1 MNGRRGDRGASQF
14 MELSPLEIHSECDF
28 FADSVALAE
37 EIWKV
42 SKMESLEASIE
53 SAFEAIRSHGTNSH
67 IIPSHY
73 DVGGNSKTKILLLG
87 QNIIFIIYIVLDVQ
101 VGEFK
106 RLLSVKPTL
115 KKELISAPIVTHP
128 KSLKLPKEFDARTQ
142 WSQCSTIGRILDQ
155 VIFPFLF
162 YILTL
167 NNIKVQEV
175 LR

>member
-87 QNIIFIIYIVLDVQ
+87 QNIIF
-101 VGEFK
+101 
-106 RLLSVKPTL
+106 
-115 KKELISAPIVTHP
+115 
-128 KSLKLPKEFDARTQ
+128 
-142 WSQCSTIGRILDQ
+142 
-155 VIFPFLF
+155 
-162 YILTL
+162 
-167 NNIKVQEV
+167 
-175 LR
+175 